1 MRNNSRKVNLFLF
14 KEYKL
19 VLNPEEELCLN
30 TSLST
35 FIECLNLFGAASPTP
50 NGGLGNTQTQTSSIS
65 SSTSLFRYAPKNVF
79 QNYIQNYT
87 HEFWDFCKKSF
98 NNYRSRKPN

>member
-1 MRNNSRKVNLFLF
+1 MINNSRKVNLFLF

-19 VLNPEEELCLN
+19 VLNPEEDLCLN

-87 HEFWDFCKKSF
+87 HEFWDFCKKALTTM
-98 NNYRSRKPN
+98 